1 MMNRGFYALPL
12 LDKNGVY
19 TNAVLGFLNIL
30 IKTIEEEK
38 PEYLTVAFDV
48 HAPTFRHEMF
58 KEYKGTRSAAPTE
71 LISQF
76 PIMEEVLT
84 SMGVR
89 IVKQAGFEADD
100 LLGTLAKK
108 SEKEGLD
115 VTLLSGDRD
124 LLQIASDKIK
134 SSIPKTSKGVTQTF
148 YYYAKDVMEEKGVT
162 PLEFI
167 DVKALQGDTSDNIPG
182 VPGVGPKTAE
192 GLIKTYHNLENL
204 YDHLDDLK
212 GKKALYANLSEN
224 KENAFFSRTLSR
236 IEINAPVDLDLN
248 NSECK
253 NLLNDNSMEVLLKY
267 SLRKVIEKLSSFS
280 GAKEVNEAKDDIDF
294 TVVSSKEEAKKALSL
309 IKGKKSVSLYGC
321 DEGLSVTVSDETY
334 FIEFNSVILKDFLTE
349 EVRNNLEPDTNVNT
363 LNIKTIYDY
372 VGEYKDSFDDA
383 EILAYLAD
391 PLKGEYNISYL
402 CDKYLSKYFDDDK
415 ALLKEPKKRASLI
428 TKYAGELVSTI
439 KEEVKK
445 MGEEELYR
453 KIEMPLS
460 FVLYSMEKDGV
471 YVDKKALKAFGE
483 KLTVKISE
491 LEKSIYE
498 AAGEEF
504 NINSPKQ
511 LGVILFEK
519 MNLPHGKKTKTGY
532 STSAD
537 ILERLSGEYPI
548 VSDILEY
555 RMLTKLN
562 STYVEGLTACI
573 KEDGR
578 IHTHFNQTITAT
590 GRISSTE
597 PNLQN
602 IPIRRELGRELR
614 KVFLPKPGFKFID
627 ADYSQIELRLMAHMS
642 GDEKMIGAFKEK
654 KDIHRSTASIVFEV
668 PYDEVT
674 SELRRQAKAVNFGII
689 YGISDYGLSEDT
701 GLDFYV
707 AKKHKE
713 DYFSKYSKIKEY
725 IDSTVEKAKEDGFV
739 TTLYKRVRPI
749 PELSSSNFMLRSF
762 GERVAMNA
770 PIQGT
775 AADIMKI
782 AMINIFNRLKEE
794 KLESKL
800 LIQVHDEVLLE
811 VKESE
816 IEKVKEI
823 VSDEMTNAA
832 SLSVE
837 LESEVNVGDTW
848 FDAH

>member
-30 IKTIEEEK
+30 LKTIEEEK

-48 HAPTFRHEMF
+48 PEPTFRHEMF
-58 KEYKGTRSAAPTE
+58 KEYKGTRNAAPTE

-84 SMGVR
+84 SMGVS
-89 IVKQAGFEADD
+89 IVKMAGFEADD

-134 SSIPKTSKGVTQTF
+134 IAIPKTSKGVTETH

-192 GLIKTYHNLENL
+192 SLIQTYHSLENL
-204 YDHLDDLK
+204 YDNLDDLK
-212 GKKALYANLSEN
+212 GKKALYTKLSEN
-224 KENAFFSRTLSR
+224 KDNAFFSRTLSR
-236 IEINAPVDLDLN
+236 IEINAPIDLDLN

-253 NLLNDNSMEVLLKY
+253 NLLNDKSMEVLLKY

-280 GAKEVNEAKDDIDF
+280 GATETSGNEENVDYICID
-294 TVVSSKEEAKKALSL
+294 SKEEADKILSL
-309 IKGKKSVSLYGC
+309 LKGKRSVSLYGC
-321 DEGLSVTVSDETY
+321 NEGISLSLDEKIY
-334 FIEFNSVILKDFLTE
+334 FIDINSVITKDYLKSELTKDI
-349 EVRNNLEPDTNVNT
+349 NSDTIVTT
-363 LNIKTIYDY
+363 LGIKTIYDY
-372 VGEYKDSFDDA
+372 LGEYKESYDDA

-391 PLKGEYNISYL
+391 PLKGDYNISYL
-402 CDKYLSKYFDDDK
+402 CDKYLSKFYMDDK
-415 ALLKEPKKRASLI
+415 SLLKEPKMRAAIIAKHS
-428 TKYAGELVSTI
+428 KELVSTI
-439 KEEVKK
+439 KEEVIK
-445 MGEEELYR
+445 MGEEKLYR
-453 KIEMPLS
+453 EIEMPLS

-483 KLTVKISE
+483 KLTVKINE
-491 LEKSIYE
+491 LEKNIYE
-498 AAGEEF
+498 LAGESF

-511 LGVILFEK
+511 LGKIFFEK

-537 ILERLSGEYPI
+537 ILERLAHDYPI
-548 VSDILEY
+548 VSDVLEY

-562 STYVEGLTACI
+562 STYVEGLTSCI

-590 GRISSTE
+590 GRISSTD

-602 IPIRRELGRELR
+602 IPIRKELGRELR
-614 KVFLPKPGFKFID
+614 KVFLPKPGYKFID

-642 GDEKMIGAFKEK
+642 NDEKMIDAFKEK

-701 GLDFYV
+701 GLDFAT

-725 IDSTVEKAKEDGFV
+725 IDTTVEKAKKDGFV
-739 TTLYKRVRPI
+739 TTLYSRVRPI
-749 PELSSSNFMLRSF
+749 PELSSSNYMLRSF

-816 IEKVKEI
+816 IDKVKKI
-823 VSDEMTNAA
+823 VSQEMANAA
-832 SLSVE
+832 NLSVE

>member
-1 MMNRGFYALPL
+1 MNRGFYALPL

-30 IKTIEEEK
+30 LKTLEEEK

-58 KEYKGTRSAAPTE
+58 KEYKGTRNAAPSE

-76 PIMEEVLT
+76 PIIEEVLN
-84 SMGVR
+84 SMGVN
-89 IVKQAGFEADD
+89 IVKMAGFEADD

-108 SEKEGLD
+108 SEKEGLK

-124 LLQIASDKIK
+124 LLQIASDNIKIA
-134 SSIPKTSKGVTQTF
+134 IPKTSKGVTETH
-148 YYYAKDVMEEKGVT
+148 YYYAKDVIEEKGVT

-192 GLIKTYHNLENL
+192 GLIQTYHNLENL

-212 GKKALYANLSEN
+212 GKKALYTKLSEN
-224 KENAFFSRTLSR
+224 KDNAFFSRTLSR
-236 IEINAPVDLDLN
+236 IEINAPVELELEK
-248 NSECK
+248 SECK

-267 SLRKVIEKLSSFS
+267 SLRKVIEKLSSLS
-280 GAKEVNEAKDDIDF
+280 DVPVTSKSEESIDF
-294 TVVSSKEEAKKALSL
+294 TCVNQKAEAEKMLESMR
-309 IKGKKSVSLYGC
+309 GKKEVSLFAC
-321 DEGLSVTVSDETY
+321 DEGLALSVDNKTY
-334 FIEFNSVILKDFLTE
+334 FIDLNSTITKDFLVS
-349 EVRNNLEPDTNVNT
+349 EVKKNLDTDTVVTT
-363 LNIKTIYDY
+363 LGIKSIYDY
-372 VGEYKDSFDDA
+372 AGDYRANFEDA

-402 CDKYLSKYFDDDK
+402 CDKYLSKYYEDDK
-415 ALLKEPKKRASLI
+415 ALSKDPKKRAALI
-428 TKYAGELVSTI
+428 ASNSKELVSVI
-439 KEEVKK
+439 KDEVIK
-445 MGEEELYR
+445 MGEEKLY
-453 KIEMPLS
+453 KDIEMPLS

-471 YVDKKALKAFGE
+471 YVDKKALKEFGE
-483 KLTVKISE
+483 KLTIKISE
-491 LEKSIYE
+491 LEKNIYS
-498 AAGEEF
+498 AAGVEF

-511 LGVILFEK
+511 LGEILFEK

-532 STSAD
+532 STAAD
-537 ILERLSGEYPI
+537 ILDKLAVDYPI

-562 STYVEGLTACI
+562 STYVEGLSACI

-602 IPIRRELGRELR
+602 IPIRKELGRELR
-614 KVFLPKPGFKFID
+614 KVFLPKEGYKFID

-674 SELRRQAKAVNFGII
+674 SDLRRQAKAVNFGII

-701 GLDFYV
+701 GIDFYT

-713 DYFSKYSKIKEY
+713 DYFKKYSKIKEY
-725 IDSTVEKAKEDGFV
+725 LDTTVEKAKENGFV
-739 TTLYKRVRPI
+739 TTLYSRVRPI

-782 AMINIFNRLKEE
+782 AMINIFNRLREE

-823 VSDEMTNAA
+823 VSKEMTNAA
-832 SLSVE
+832 ALSVE
-837 LESEVNVGDTW
+837 LESEVNVGDNW